1 MITKN
6 LNNIPTGSCKCSV
19 CYTDKPNSEYTFY
32 TSRLTKDGYRLRI
45 NTNCKSCQKRISK
58 ELRNLRKELISS
70 NPQPEYGSPCDLCK
84 KPVHRNWQ
92 LDHCHETGKF
102 RGWLCKGCNTGLG
115 GIGDSFESTLNAL
128 IYLSKFKRLK
138 TNELTKLIEEKI
150 NE

>member
-1 MITKN
+1 MTKN
-6 LNNIPTGSCKCSV
+6 LTNIPDGSCKCSV
-19 CYTDKPNSEYTFY
+19 CGEEKPNSEYTFY
-32 TSRLTKDGYRLRI
+32 TSRFTQDGYRLRI
-45 NTNCKSCQKRISK
+45 NTNCDSCRKRISK
-58 ELRNLRKELISS
+58 ELRDLRKELVSS
-70 NPQPEYGSPCDLCK
+70 NPQPEYGSSCDLCK
-84 KPVHRNWQ
+84 KPVYRNWQ